1 MLVLRR
7 VMVASALD
15 RDGQRGAGVRRV
27 RTDANRDRTDA
38 VGLDHPARRDEDARR
53 QRQQH
58 GQQEQDA
65 GTAKGGEDAHGAGLM
80 VQGAAAQADRMS
92 YGIRHCERSEAIQSG
107 LRTLWI
113 AASPSAPR
121 NDEGLFSRRLVG
133 LFPRAC
139 TSSEENT

>member
-27 RTDANRDRTDA
+27 RTDANRDRTAA

-92 YGIRHCERSEAIQSG
+92 YGK
-107 LRTLWI
+107 
-113 AASPSAPR
+113 
-121 NDEGLFSRRLVG
+121 
-133 LFPRAC
+133 
-139 TSSEENT
+139 SEEHTSELQSLMRISYAVFCLQKKKIVRYIHTTSNK